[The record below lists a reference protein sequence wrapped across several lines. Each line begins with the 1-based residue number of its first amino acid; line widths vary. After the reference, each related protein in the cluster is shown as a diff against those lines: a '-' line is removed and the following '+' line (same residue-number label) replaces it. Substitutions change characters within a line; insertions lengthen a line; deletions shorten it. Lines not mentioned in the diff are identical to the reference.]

1 MPLLRLLYR
10 LRPVAG
16 LLAALLLL
24 SGCGKV
30 ALFSSLTE
38 TEANEMMAILLQRGV
53 DCTKAAGKD
62 GVWIL
67 QVKSADFARSVE
79 LLRAQGYPKDT
90 FTTVGRVFQKS
101 GLVSSPTEERIRYM
115 YALSQEI
122 SETLTRVDGVMN
134 ARVHIVIPDNDPLAE
149 RVTPSSAA
157 VFIRYRQGFDLESLT
172 PQLKGLVTRS
182 IEGLSYDNVSLV
194 LVPAVPAPA
203 AATAPRVQNGGMPAT
218 DPLVLGAFL
227 LAGAAL
233 GAGGF
238 WLVRRSGTRRP
249 AGAEAAA

>member
-1 MPLLRLLYR
+1 MPLLRSLSR
-10 LRPVAG
+10 LRPALA

-38 TEANEMMAILLQRGV
+38 PEANEMMAILLQRGV
-53 DCTKAAGKD
+53 TCTKIAGKD

-67 QVKSADFARSVE
+67 QVQPSDFARSVE

-122 SETLTRVDGVMN
+122 AETLTRVDGVMN

-172 PQLKGLVTRS
+172 PQLKSLVTRS

-194 LVPAVPAPA
+194 LVPAVAAPA
-203 AATAPRVQNGGMPAT
+203 AATAPRPQAGGAAA
-218 DPLVLGAFL
+218 DPMLFGAFL

-238 WLVRRSGTRRP
+238 WLVRRQGTRRP
-249 AGAEAAA
+249 SGAEAAA